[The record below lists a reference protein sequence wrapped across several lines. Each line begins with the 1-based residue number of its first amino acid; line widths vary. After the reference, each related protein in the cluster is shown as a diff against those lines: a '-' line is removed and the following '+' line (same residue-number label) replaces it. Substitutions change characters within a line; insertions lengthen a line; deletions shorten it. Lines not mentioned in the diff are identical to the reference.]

1 LIGTLLFV
9 GVTLVVVLWLLWRR
23 RTLVRWHTINV
34 NGSERRYLV
43 CSSDEG
49 ARHKPLLLCFHGG
62 RAQVELLA
70 RRSGIAEAGQLQGYM
85 VIFPEAKDGWID
97 LRPERGGSPRD
108 LDFVD
113 ALLDLL
119 AGNNQVDPAN
129 VFALGISN
137 GGQFVFRLAC
147 ERPSR
152 FAGFAT
158 ALSNLPVAASSWRS
172 GPPIPIAMIFGGRDR
187 VMPRAGGRLRRPP
200 GLRDGGEV
208 MSKQATVQ
216 FWLRH
221 NGAKQP
227 RCRNFV
233 SAGRPIDIEDYP
245 SGPDGAPVRCITVA
259 HWGHRWPRWGRSSC
273 PSVHNFSAADLVMEF
288 FAGLSLSG
296 KSAPVLSSAAER
308 SANS

>member
-1 LIGTLLFV
+1 MIVLLLFI
-9 GVTLVVVLWLLWRR
+9 GVALTVALWLLWPRG
-23 RTLVRWHTINV
+23 TLVRWHTISI

-43 CSSDEG
+43 CSSG
-49 ARHKPLLLCFHGG
+49 QSARYKPLLLCFHGG
-62 RAQVELLA
+62 RAQIELLA
-70 RRSGIAEAGQLQGYM
+70 RRSGIAKAGQLQGYL

-113 ALLDLL
+113 AVLDLL
-119 AGNNQVDPAN
+119 VSNHQVDPAN

-147 ERPSR
+147 ERPLR

-172 GPPIPIAMIFGGRDR
+172 GPPVPIVMVFGDRDH
-187 VMPRAGGRLRRPP
+187 VMPREGGRLRRPP

-208 MSKQATVQ
+208 MSTQATVQ
-216 FWLRH
+216 FWIQR
-221 NGAKQP
+221 NRAKQSRP
-227 RCRNFV
+227 RSFV
-233 SAGRPIDIEDYP
+233 SAGRPIAIEDYL
-245 SGPDGAPVRCITVA
+245 SGPDGAPVRCITVTN
-259 HWGHRWPRWGRSSC
+259 WGHRWPRWGTPSD
-273 PSVHNFSAADLVMEF
+273 PSVNNFNAADLVMEF

-296 KSAPVLSSAAER
+296 KSAPVLSSAAGPQ
-308 SANS
+308 

>member
-1 LIGTLLFV
+1 
-9 GVTLVVVLWLLWRR
+9 
-23 RTLVRWHTINV
+23 
-34 NGSERRYLV
+34 
-43 CSSDEG
+43 
-49 ARHKPLLLCFHGG
+49 
-62 RAQVELLA
+62 
-70 RRSGIAEAGQLQGYM
+70 M

-113 ALLDLL
+113 AVVDLL
-119 AGNNQVDPAN
+119 VSKNLVDPAN

-158 ALSNLPVAASSWRS
+158 ALSNLPVAAQSWRS
-172 GPPIPIAMIFGGRDR
+172 GPPVPIAMVFGGRDR
-187 VMPRAGGRLRRPP
+187 VMPREGGRLRRPP

-208 MSKQATVQ
+208 MSTRATVQ
-216 FWLRH
+216 FWLQR
-221 NGAKQP
+221 NGATQP
-227 RCRNFV
+227 RRRSFV

-245 SGPDGAPVRCITVA
+245 SGLDGAPVRCITIA
-259 HWGHRWPRWGRSSC
+259 NWGHRWPRWGQSS
-273 PSVHNFSAADLVMEF
+273 SASADNFNAADPVMEF

-308 SANS
+308 RANS